1 MDFPEHIRT
10 QIETLSVDLAASVD
24 TLPRKP
30 GVYLM
35 RDVTSAVIY
44 VGKAVDLRSRV
55 RSYFQPSAWE
65 NPKVRAIVSE
75 VADLDF
81 IVTDSELEALILEA
95 NLIKRHR
102 PRYNVRLK
110 DDKRYPY
117 IKITWADPFPRV
129 LVTRRM
135 EQDGSRYFGPFT
147 SASAVHQTLDLLRK
161 SFPYLT
167 CNREITARDARPCL
181 YYDIRL
187 CLGPCIG
194 AVTQEEYRVMIRG
207 LTRFLEGRSE
217 EVIAGLEARMK
228 VAADD
233 WDFEQAASLRD
244 QLQAVRCVVERQK
257 IVSSVGTDQDVV
269 AFAREEG
276 DACVQ
281 IFFIRGGK
289 LLGREYFVLEGAQDE
304 DEREVITAFLKQ
316 FYEEAAYIPPEVLL
330 PEQIEEALII
340 EQWLKRKRGAKVT
353 LRVPRRGQKRGLVAL
368 AAENAAETLTALR
381 AQWQADAHKHE
392 QALAELQEALG
403 LPSPPVR
410 IECYDIST
418 TQGTE
423 IVGSMVVFVHAVP
436 RKSEYRRF
444 IVRSVQGQDDYASMR
459 EVLQRRFR
467 RWQMA
472 AGGSV
477 GDLRPTGGDLRP
489 TQSASVAEGLL
500 TEASFDRAHG
510 GSVRDLRP
518 TEGDLRP
525 TEGDLRPT
533 VLGSRDI
540 KGWAK
545 LPDLLIVDGGRGQLG
560 VVTEVLKEFDLLARV
575 PVAALAKQREEIFL
589 PGQGKPIL
597 LPPRSQ
603 GLFLVQRVRDEA
615 HRFAVTHHRIRRRRA
630 GVASQLDSIP
640 GVGPAR
646 RKALLKA
653 FGSLDNIRA
662 ASVKQLAAVP
672 GIPRTV
678 AQAIKEHL

>member
-1 MDFPEHIRT
+1 VEVETVDVSGHIRT
-10 QIETLSVDLAASVD
+10 QID
-24 TLPRKP
+24 TLPRRP
-30 GVYLM
+30 GVYLT
-35 RDVTSAVIY
+35 RDVGGAVVY

-65 NPKVRAIVSE
+65 SSKVRAVVSD
-75 VADLDF
+75 VADLEF

-95 NLIKRHR
+95 NLIKQHR

-117 IKITWADPFPRV
+117 IKITWADPFPKV

-167 CNREITARDARPCL
+167 CSREITGHDERPCL
-181 YYDIRL
+181 YYDIKL
-187 CLGPCIG
+187 CTGPCIG
-194 AVTQEEYRVMIRG
+194 AVTQEEYRAMVRG
-207 LTRFLEGRSE
+207 LARFLEGRSE
-217 EVIAGLEARMK
+217 EVIADLEARMAT
-228 VAADD
+228 AADAL
-233 WDFEQAASLRD
+233 DFEYAASLRD
-244 QLQAVRCVVERQK
+244 QLRAVQHIVERQK
-257 IVSSVGTDQDVV
+257 IVSSVDTDQDVI

-281 IFFIRGGK
+281 VFFIRGGK

-304 DEREVITAFLKQ
+304 DERDVMAAFLKQ
-316 FYEEAAYIPPEVLL
+316 FYEEAAYVPSEVLL
-330 PEQIEEALII
+330 PEQLEEALII
-340 EQWLKRKRGAKVT
+340 EQWLRGKRGAKVA
-353 LRVPRRGQKRGLVAL
+353 LRVPRRGQKRQLVAL
-368 AAENAAETLTALR
+368 AAENAAETLAALR

-392 QALAELQEALG
+392 QALAELQEALK
-403 LPSPPVR
+403 LPGPPLR

-423 IVGSMVVFVHAVP
+423 VVGSMVVFAQGVP

-444 IVRSVQGQDDYASMR
+444 IVRSVEGQDDYASMR

-467 RWQMA
+467 RWQIA
-472 AGGSV
+472 TSDQA
-477 GDLRPTGGDLRP
+477 
-489 TQSASVAEGLL
+489 
-500 TEASFDRAHG
+500 
-510 GSVRDLRP
+510 
-518 TEGDLRP
+518 
-525 TEGDLRPT
+525 
-533 VLGSRDI
+533 LGSRDI

-545 LPDLLIVDGGRGQLG
+545 LPSLLVVDGGRGQLR
-560 VVTEVLKEFDLLARV
+560 VAVEVLKEFDLLARV
-575 PVAALAKQREEIFL
+575 PVAGLAKQREEIFL
-589 PGQGKPIL
+589 PGRVQPLL
-597 LPPRSQ
+597 LPRRSQ

-615 HRFAVTHHRIRRRRA
+615 HRFAIAHHRVRRRRA

-653 FGSLDNIRA
+653 FGSLDGIRA
-662 ASVKQLAAVP
+662 ASAEQLAAVP

-678 AQAIKEHL
+678 ALAIKEHL

>member
-1 MDFPEHIRT
+1 MVNFPEHVQT
-10 QIETLSVDLAASVD
+10 QIE

-35 RDVTSAVIY
+35 HDVSGAVIY
-44 VGKAVDLRSRV
+44 VGKAVDLHSRV
-55 RSYFQPSAWE
+55 RSYFHASAWE
-65 NPKVRAIVSE
+65 NPKVHAIVSE
-75 VADLDF
+75 IADLEF

-95 NLIKRHR
+95 NLIKQHR

-117 IKITWADPFPRV
+117 IKITWADPFPKV
-129 LVTRRM
+129 LITRRM

-147 SASAVHQTLDLLRK
+147 SASAMHQTLDLLRK

-167 CNREITARDARPCL
+167 CNREITGHDERPCL
-181 YYDIRL
+181 YYDIKL

-194 AVTQEEYRVMIRG
+194 AVTQDEYRAMIRG
-207 LTRFLEGRSE
+207 LARFLEGRSE
-217 EVIAGLEARMK
+217 EVIADLETRMK
-228 VAADD
+228 TAADE

-244 QLQAVRCVVERQK
+244 QLHAVRQVVERQK
-257 IVSSVGTDQDVV
+257 IVSSVGVDQDVI
-269 AFAREEG
+269 AFAREED

-281 IFFIRGGK
+281 VFFIRGGK

-304 DEREVITAFLKQ
+304 DEREVMAAFLKQ
-316 FYEEAAYIPPEVLL
+316 FYEEAAYVPPEVLL

-340 EQWLKRKRGAKVT
+340 EQWLKEKRGAKVT
-353 LRVPRRGQKRGLVAL
+353 LRVPRRGHKRELVAM
-368 AAENAAETLTALR
+368 AAENAAETLAALR
-381 AQWQADAHKHE
+381 VQWQADAHKHE
-392 QALAELQEALG
+392 QALAELQEALE
-403 LPSPPVR
+403 LPQPPAR

-423 IVGSMVVFVHAVP
+423 VVGSMAVFVQGVP

-444 IVRSVQGQDDYASMR
+444 VVRSVQGQDDYASMR

-472 AGGSV
+472 
-477 GDLRPTGGDLRP
+477 T
-489 TQSASVAEGLL
+489 SASTPGGGIEG
-500 TEASFDRAHG
+500 G
-510 GSVRDLRP
+510 
-518 TEGDLRP
+518 
-525 TEGDLRPT
+525 
-533 VLGSRDI
+533 RDI

-560 VVTEVLKEFDLLARV
+560 VAVEVLEEFDLLARV
-575 PVAALAKQREEIFL
+575 PVAALAKQREEVFL
-589 PGQGKPIL
+589 PGRVKPVL
-597 LPPRSQ
+597 LPRRSQ

-615 HRFAVTHHRIRRRRA
+615 HRFAITHHRTRRRSA

-653 FGSLDNIRA
+653 FGSLDAIRA
-662 ASVKQLAAVP
+662 ASLEQLAAVP

-678 AQAIKEHL
+678 ALAIKEHL

>member
-1 MDFPEHIRT
+1 VEFPEHIRT
-10 QIETLSVDLAASVD
+10 QIETL
-24 TLPRKP
+24 PRKP

-35 RDVTSAVIY
+35 HDAGGTVIY
-44 VGKAVDLRSRV
+44 VGKAVDLRARV
-55 RSYFQPSAWE
+55 RSYFHASAWE
-65 NPKVRAIVSE
+65 NPKVHAIVSD
-75 VADLDF
+75 VADLEF

-95 NLIKRHR
+95 NLIKQHR

-167 CNREITARDARPCL
+167 CNREITGHDERPCL
-181 YYDIRL
+181 YYDIKL

-194 AVTQEEYRVMIRG
+194 AVTQGAYRAMIRG
-207 LTRFLEGRSE
+207 LARFLEGRSE
-217 EVIAGLEARMK
+217 EVISDLEVRMEA
-228 VAADD
+228 AADE

-244 QLQAVRCVVERQK
+244 QLQAVQRVVERQK
-257 IVSSVGTDQDVV
+257 IVSSAGADQDVI
-269 AFAREEG
+269 AFAREES

-281 IFFIRGGK
+281 VFFIRGGK

-304 DEREVITAFLKQ
+304 DEREVMAAFLKQ
-316 FYEEAAYIPPEVLL
+316 FYEEAAYVPPEVLL
-330 PEQIEEALII
+330 PEQIEEALVI
-340 EQWLKRKRGAKVT
+340 EQWLKGKRGAKVT
-353 LRVPRRGQKRGLVAL
+353 LRVPRRGHKRELVAL
-368 AAENAAETLTALR
+368 AAENAAETLAALR

-392 QALAELQEALG
+392 QALTELQEALD
-403 LPSPPVR
+403 LLRPPAR

-423 IVGSMVVFVHAVP
+423 IVGSMVVFVHGVP

-444 IVRSVQGQDDYASMR
+444 IVRNVQGQDDYASMR

-467 RWQMA
+467 RWQMTA
-472 AGGSV
+472 SALPPVGG
-477 GDLRPTGGDLRP
+477 
-489 TQSASVAEGLL
+489 
-500 TEASFDRAHG
+500 TE
-510 GSVRDLRP
+510 
-518 TEGDLRP
+518 
-525 TEGDLRPT
+525 
-533 VLGSRDI
+533 

-560 VVTEVLKEFDLLARV
+560 VAVEVLKEFDLLWPASDRASV

-589 PGQGKPIL
+589 PGRTRPIL
-597 LPPRSQ
+597 LPRHSQ

-615 HRFAVTHHRIRRRRA
+615 HRFAVTHHRARRRKA

-653 FGSLDNIRA
+653 FGSLDAIRA
-662 ASVKQLAAVP
+662 ASVEQLAAVP

>member
-1 MDFPEHIRT
+1 VDFPEHIWT
-10 QIETLSVDLAASVD
+10 QIETLSVD

-167 CNREITARDARPCL
+167 CNREITGRDTRPCL

-194 AVTQEEYRVMIRG
+194 AVAQEEYRMMIRG

-281 IFFIRGGK
+281 VFFIRGGK
-289 LLGREYFVLEGAQDE
+289 LLGREYFVLEGTQDE

-330 PEQIEEALII
+330 PERIEEALII

-403 LPSPPVR
+403 LPRPPVR

-467 RWQMA
+467 RWQMSA
-472 AGGSV
+472 SASPLAGGI
-477 GDLRPTGGDLRP
+477 
-489 TQSASVAEGLL
+489 EG
-500 TEASFDRAHG
+500 
-510 GSVRDLRP
+510 
-518 TEGDLRP
+518 
-525 TEGDLRPT
+525 
-533 VLGSRDI
+533 
-540 KGWAK
+540 GWAK

-589 PGQGKPIL
+589 PGQGKPVL

-653 FGSLDNIRA
+653 FGSLDGIRA
-662 ASVKQLAAVP
+662 ASVEQLAAVP
-672 GIPRTV
+672 GIPRAV